1 MSTNAMLGFIG
12 TLIGGAA
19 CFCLGYH
26 CALKWVAAELERM
39 GTDLDGHDKQENVAS

>member
-19 CFCLGYH
+19 CFSLGYH
-26 CALKWVAAELERM
+26 CALLWMLGVLQRKGV
-39 GTDLDGHDKQENVAS
+39 DLDSWTETEETGS